1 MPRYRIP
8 PFASLLAACM
18 VAGGA
23 LAQTGTRTGTVC
35 TITVNSADEKQAF
48 QRWLPPDRY
57 RFVELVEKGRPD
69 WLASACGQRV
79 SCDVLIISGHFNGTE
94 FFSEHVTSREYL
106 PVEEMERASCSESCP
121 SLFSNLKEV
130 YLFGC
135 NSLNPEPGMQ
145 AAAEVGR
152 TLARTGVPRAEADRV
167 ARMLAQRHSDSN
179 RDGMR
184 RIFANVPVIY
194 GFSSTAPVGPLAGS
208 ILNRYFQGG
217 HAAEVGRGR
226 TSAAMLGQFSAQAMS
241 AVGGLRE
248 GEPGAAQRRE
258 VCRFY
263 DERRPVGDTLADVHR
278 LILDD
283 PGELRMNLE
292 RIEAFAATLDDTDR
306 ETASYRQAVA
316 ALDDDALARTRYV
329 AFLRATDDGAVRA
342 RLIRLASG
350 LGWFSDAETR
360 RELARLADDL
370 AAAPRVGADAV
381 DLACAL
387 NGADALDG
395 ATRAA
400 VADPA
405 AETGRAAVQA
415 CLGNA
420 GARERVLQALAS
432 DRDDDVRAA
441 QIYLQHRPVDD
452 PIELRAMASAIA
464 RMTQPESQIRA
475 LNALAGQR
483 LADRDSI
490 EPLIALYPVAR
501 SADVQ
506 RAIAGIIIRA
516 DLSLLDARALADLLR
531 TYRLRTHAGEDLI
544 DVLLRRLPSA

>member
-1 MPRYRIP
+1 
-8 PFASLLAACM
+8 
-18 VAGGA
+18 
-23 LAQTGTRTGTVC
+23 
-35 TITVNSADEKQAF
+35 
-48 QRWLPPDRY
+48 
-57 RFVELVEKGRPD
+57 
-69 WLASACGQRV
+69 
-79 SCDVLIISGHFNGTE
+79 
-94 FFSEHVTSREYL
+94 
-106 PVEEMERASCSESCP
+106 
-121 SLFSNLKEV
+121 
-130 YLFGC
+130 
-135 NSLNPEPGMQ
+135 
-145 AAAEVGR
+145 
-152 TLARTGVPRAEADRV
+152 
-167 ARMLAQRHSDSN
+167 
-179 RDGMR
+179 
-184 RIFANVPVIY
+184 
-194 GFSSTAPVGPLAGS
+194 VGPLAGG

-217 HAAEVGRGR
+217 HAAEIGRGR
-226 TSAAMLGQFSAQAMS
+226 TSAAMLGQFSAQAMT
-241 AVGGLRE
+241 AVSGLRE
-248 GEPGAAQRRE
+248 GEAGAAHRRE

-283 PGELRMNLE
+283 PGELRMNLD
-292 RIEAFAATLDDTDR
+292 RIEAFAATLDDVDR
-306 ETASYRQAVA
+306 ETASYRWALA
-316 ALDDDALARTRYV
+316 ALHDDALARTRYL
-329 AFLRATDDGAVRA
+329 AFLRATDDGSVRA

-350 LGWFSDAETR
+350 LGWFSDDEAR

-370 AAAPRVGADAV
+370 AAATRVGADAV

-441 QIYLQHRPVDD
+441 QVYLQHRPIDD
-452 PIELRAMASAIA
+452 PGELRVMASAIA
-464 RMTQPESQIRA
+464 RMTQPETQIRA

-516 DLSLLDARALADLLR
+516 DLSLLDARALAEMLR
-531 TYRLRTHAGEDLI
+531 TYRLRSHTGEDLI